1 MKLLLDPRKL
11 SEDEMVAAV
20 MGFQDAAKEDD
31 AQKRGMNKAGVIAL
45 YDFTYWANRHL
56 LEVAAQLTPE
66 QWVAPSDITERSLR
80 ATLVHTLDVE
90 WSWRLR
96 LQKRPKEEWGS
107 DVELKPEDYPTVAS
121 LAVRWARDEAEMRS
135 WLASLD
141 DATLASDWDISDKRL
156 FPLWTYLVHIV
167 THSQQQRS
175 DAAILL
181 TRAGHSPGNIEFLDY
196 ADSTPAK

>member
-1 MKLLLDPRKL
+1 MDK
-11 SEDEMVAAV
+11 S
-20 MGFQDAAKEDD
+20 
-31 AQKRGMNKAGVIAL
+31 GVLAL
-45 YDFTYWANRHL
+45 IDYTYWADRHL
-56 LEVAAQLTPE
+56 LKIATALTPA
-66 QWVAPSDITERSLR
+66 QWTAPSDVTERDLR

-96 LQKRPKEEWGS
+96 LEKRPKEDWGPE
-107 DVELKPEDYPTVAS
+107 VELKPEDFPTVAS
-121 LAVRWARDEAEMRS
+121 LAERWAQDEAEMRA
-135 WLASLD
+135 WLDTLD
-141 DATLASDWDISDKRL
+141 EATLARDWDISDKDL

-196 ADSTPAK
+196 ADSTVNSAS

>member
-1 MKLLLDPRKL
+1 MPL
-11 SEDEMVAAV
+11 V
-20 MGFQDAAKEDD
+20 
-31 AQKRGMNKAGVIAL
+31 
-45 YDFTYWANRHL
+45 DFTYWGDHHL
-56 LEVAAQLTPE
+56 LDVAERLTPE
-66 QWVAPSDITERSLR
+66 QWSAASLITERGLR

-96 LQKRPKEEWGS
+96 LMRRPKAEWGP
-107 DVELKPEDYPTVAS
+107 DVELREADYPDVAT
-121 LAVRWARDEAEMRS
+121 LRAHWKRDEAEMRG

-141 DATLASDWDISDKRL
+141 DAALERDHDIGDKRL
-156 FPLWTYLVHIV
+156 LPLWTYIVHIV

-196 ADSTPAK
+196 ADWAATQQARA